1 MSDNSDGSDMERDL
15 SQNRRKDNGSS
26 ALLPPHPGLRA
37 YRHVSV
43 AHLRET
49 KTILAN
55 HGLLEAAEGGY
66 PPKVLLLKDVD
77 ISRLYSADPEK
88 LAALTHK
95 AQQKNSKNAE
105 RRNLWMLEAWT
116 KIYASLSDCCR
127 TTCPALHEELY
138 ALCGLESRGV
148 RGGYMDGPLAFR
160 LYVAFRPCARR
171 PTGTTTSACSP

>member
-1 MSDNSDGSDMERDL
+1 MSDNSDGSDTEKDL
-15 SQNRRKDNGSS
+15 RESRRKDSVNS

-66 PPKVLLLKDVD
+66 PPKVLLLKDID
-77 ISRLYSADPEK
+77 TSRLHSADPEK
-88 LAALTHK
+88 MMALLYK
-95 AQQKNSKNAE
+95 AERVNTKNAE
-105 RRNLWMLEAWT
+105 RRNLWMLQAWT
-116 KIYASLSDCCR
+116 KIYALLSECCR

-138 ALCGLESRGV
+138 AMCSLESRGV
-148 RGGYMDGPLAFR
+148 RGGYMDGPLAYR
-160 LYVAFRPCARR
+160 LYVASK
-171 PTGTTTSACSP
+171 T

>member
-1 MSDNSDGSDMERDL
+1 MSDNSDGSDVERDL

-88 LAALTHK
+88 LAALKHK
-95 AQQKNSKNAE
+95 AQQKNAKNAE
-105 RRNLWMLEAWT
+105 RRNL
-116 KIYASLSDCCR
+116 
-127 TTCPALHEELY
+127 
-138 ALCGLESRGV
+138 
-148 RGGYMDGPLAFR
+148 
-160 LYVAFRPCARR
+160 
-171 PTGTTTSACSP
+171 